1 MCSSDL
7 QVPKVEKA
15 EFLVTFEALAADA
28 APLVITQ
35 NEYMRRMK
43 DMAAMQPGMS
53 FYGELPDSYNLIVNT
68 EHTLIK
74 EIRDDADKT
83 IGDKVKPISTEIE
96 KKNAEITTLR
106 DSAKDGKMSE
116 EDNGK
121 VSELEKE
128 VSTLRDEET
137 KLISD
142 YAAEQSK
149 VKQLLD
155 LALLGNGL
163 LKGQDLSN
171 FIKRSISML

>member
-1 MCSSDL
+1 
-7 QVPKVEKA
+7 
-15 EFLVTFEALAADA
+15 
-28 APLVITQ
+28 
-35 NEYMRRMK
+35 
-43 DMAAMQPGMS
+43 
-53 FYGELPDSYNLIVNT
+53 
-68 EHTLIK
+68 
-74 EIRDDADKT
+74 
-83 IGDKVKPISTEIE
+83 
-96 KKNAEITTLR
+96 
-106 DSAKDGKMSE
+106 MSE